1 MESNDDSEFQDR
13 RDKQFANCK
22 SLLEFN
28 VARIRDNLR
37 VKKAWEYEWKDTVI
51 AINNDTHST
60 LEFALITN
68 PIK

>member
-1 MESNDDSEFQDR
+1 MESNDDSEFLQGR

-37 VKKAWEYEWKDTVI
+37 VKKSVGVRMERYRYS
-51 AINNDTHST
+51 N
-60 LEFALITN
+60 
-68 PIK
+68 

>member
-1 MESNDDSEFQDR
+1 MESNDDSEFLQGR

-28 VARIRDNLR
+28 VARIR
-37 VKKAWEYEWKDTVI
+37 VEKVWEYEWKDTVI

-60 LEFALITN
+60 LEFALITTGT